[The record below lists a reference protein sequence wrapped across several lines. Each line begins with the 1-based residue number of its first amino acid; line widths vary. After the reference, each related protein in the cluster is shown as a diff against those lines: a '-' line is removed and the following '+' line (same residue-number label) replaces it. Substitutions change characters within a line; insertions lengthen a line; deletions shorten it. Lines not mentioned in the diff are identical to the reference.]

1 MFQPQTDSRSARAAM
16 SQRLFNWDPR
26 SNDQFDLVINTGRV
40 PLDRAVQMI
49 LDAYRLKVGT
59 DQ

>member
-1 MFQPQTDSRSARAAM
+1 M

-49 LDAYRLKVGT
+49 LNAYRLKVGS